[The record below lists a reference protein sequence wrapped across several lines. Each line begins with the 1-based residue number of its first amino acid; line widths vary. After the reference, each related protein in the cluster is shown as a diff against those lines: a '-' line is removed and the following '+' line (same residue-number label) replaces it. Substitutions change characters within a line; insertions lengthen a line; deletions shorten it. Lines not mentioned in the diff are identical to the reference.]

1 MYASLTRVTAK
12 LGQVDAAVTAWR
24 TARQEDQP
32 VQAIEGLRHTY
43 VLVDRPRGEIVIV
56 GLWDT
61 EAAARAYETS
71 AEAERVR
78 RGLGPPRRRRGPGRP
93 PALRGGRGP
102 RGPLTRP
109 PGRPLNRRRQVP
121 TPALVRFVALRAD
134 HRRHESSPPSWG
146 QCRCPSPA
154 RHELPSS
161 RSRRAPPGPRGRRG
175 AGARGGNDGGGARL
189 PTPRAGGRRCG

>member
-61 EAAARAYETS
+61 EAAARAYETT
-71 AEAERVR
+71 AEVERVR
-78 RGLGPPRRRRGPGRP
+78 RGLGPFVDADALADRRLYEV
-93 PALRGGRGP
+93 AE
-102 RGPLTRP
+102 
-109 PGRPLNRRRQVP
+109 
-121 TPALVRFVALRAD
+121 VREVR
-134 HRRHESSPPSWG
+134 
-146 QCRCPSPA
+146 
-154 RHELPSS
+154 
-161 RSRRAPPGPRGRRG
+161 
-175 AGARGGNDGGGARL
+175 
-189 PTPRAGGRRCG
+189 